1 VCSFNE
7 GNFAGRIVQRL
18 GEKSCLI
25 NAATGQTLS
34 GRDLPNLIAG
44 FAAGFLSAGLR
55 PGDRVLIQCGLTPP
69 TKSADKTT
77 SGIRSLD
84 RKPQHG
90 LLTAF

>member
-1 VCSFNE
+1 MCSFNE

-34 GRDLPNLIAG
+34 GGDLPNLIAG

-55 PGDRVLIQCGLTPP
+55 PGDRVLIQCG
-69 TKSADKTT
+69 ADPAYEERGQNYPWDTFAGQKT
-77 SGIRSLD
+77 
-84 RKPQHG
+84 
-90 LLTAF
+90 AA